1 MIDFDKEIT
10 RDIIDQLP
18 LKSFE
23 GEIVVVS
30 DPSFLDE
37 VVNEI
42 SKSKVLGFDTETR
55 PVFKKG
61 EKRNISLLQLYDGNR
76 AYLFRINKM
85 GFAEQLKEILQNKDI
100 IKAGAAVHDDIKDYE
115 S

>member
-42 SKSKVLGFDTETR
+42 SKSKVLGFDT
-55 PVFKKG
+55 
-61 EKRNISLLQLYDGNR
+61 KRTS
-76 AYLFRINKM
+76 
-85 GFAEQLKEILQNKDI
+85 
-100 IKAGAAVHDDIKDYE
+100 V
-115 S
+115 